1 MATRKFRPR
10 KPARTVRSNAKRYK
24 PAAAGKR
31 TARRHRSSTAG
42 KILAPLDVRS
52 NKHLSEF
59 QKRIKKGP
67 LTIIMVWAEWCP
79 HCHTMMPHFDAAAK
93 SQNRSIQAV
102 KVEEK
107 MLPAVNQILTTNI
120 NKSAKPLNVEGFPS
134 IIVVDKQGNKV
145 TDIEPVRNTKS
156 MTSLMDNAGPLAINA
171 GLNTPNQPKNAVANS
186 IKNSLKQD
194 EPSSNNMNNL
204 AELTG
209 NSLMKQNKPKNILAN
224 IGVEEEG
231 LVSGQNMNSPK
242 NIDIGESQLK
252 GSIASE
258 PNKNKNIKLNSIP
271 TNKLGNAGQSSKK
284 NYEDPQEGIAPSPIN
299 SFNNT
304 KNTVT
309 APSSDMK
316 KLSQE
321 AEEITSLAAPITPPN
336 TMGDIETSDNIK
348 SISNKLTPEQKI
360 SGGGRANGGSLY
372 SAIART
378 TYTLAPAA
386 ALLATASMVMKSKR
400 LKTRKNIKKHRKSHK
415 RR

>member
-1 MATRKFRPR
+1 
-10 KPARTVRSNAKRYK
+10 
-24 PAAAGKR
+24 
-31 TARRHRSSTAG
+31 
-42 KILAPLDVRS
+42 
-52 NKHLSEF
+52 
-59 QKRIKKGP
+59 
-67 LTIIMVWAEWCP
+67 
-79 HCHTMMPHFDAAAK
+79 
-93 SQNRSIQAV
+93 
-102 KVEEK
+102 
-107 MLPAVNQILTTNI
+107 
-120 NKSAKPLNVEGFPS
+120 
-134 IIVVDKQGNKV
+134 
-145 TDIEPVRNTKS
+145 
-156 MTSLMDNAGPLAINA
+156 MDNAGPLAINA

-336 TMGDIETSDNIK
+336 TMGDIE

>member
-1 MATRKFRPR
+1 
-10 KPARTVRSNAKRYK
+10 
-24 PAAAGKR
+24 
-31 TARRHRSSTAG
+31 
-42 KILAPLDVRS
+42 
-52 NKHLSEF
+52 
-59 QKRIKKGP
+59 
-67 LTIIMVWAEWCP
+67 
-79 HCHTMMPHFDAAAK
+79 MMPHFDAAAK

-171 GLNTPNQPKNAVANS
+171 GLNTPNSKNNVANS
-186 IKNSLKQD
+186 IKNSLKQ
-194 EPSSNNMNNL
+194 ETSNNNL
-204 AELTG
+204 AG
-209 NSLMKQNKPKNILAN
+209 NSLMNQNKPKNILAN

-231 LVSGQNMNSPK
+231 LVSRQNSPK
-242 NIDIGESQLK
+242 NIDVGENQLK

-258 PNKNKNIKLNSIP
+258 PNNGKNIKLNSIP
-271 TNKLGNAGQSSKK
+271 TNKMGNAGQPSKK
-284 NYEDPQEGIAPSPIN
+284 NYEDFKNGIAPSPID

-304 KNTVT
+304 KNTVR
-309 APSSDMK
+309 PLSSDMK

-321 AEEITSLAAPITPPN
+321 AEEITSLAAPLTPPN
-336 TMGDIETSDNIK
+336 TMEDIETSDNIE

-386 ALLATASMVMKSKR
+386 ALLATAAMVMKGKR
-400 LKTRKNIKKHRKSHK
+400 LKTRKNIKKNRKSHK

>member
-1 MATRKFRPR
+1 MATRKFKKSRPR
-10 KPARTVRSNAKRYK
+10 KTVRRN
-24 PAAAGKR
+24 
-31 TARRHRSSTAG
+31 TTRRHRTSTAG
-42 KILAPLDVRS
+42 KILPPLDVRS
-52 NKHLSEF
+52 NKHLKEF
-59 QKRIKKGP
+59 EKRIKKGD
-67 LTIIMVWAEWCP
+67 LTIILVWAPWCP
-79 HCHTMMPHFDAAAK
+79 ACHTMMPHFDAAAK

-156 MTSLMDNAGPLAINA
+156 MPSLMDNAGPLAINA
-171 GLNTPNQPKNAVANS
+171 GLNTLNQPQNAVANS

-336 TMGDIETSDNIK
+336 TMGDIE